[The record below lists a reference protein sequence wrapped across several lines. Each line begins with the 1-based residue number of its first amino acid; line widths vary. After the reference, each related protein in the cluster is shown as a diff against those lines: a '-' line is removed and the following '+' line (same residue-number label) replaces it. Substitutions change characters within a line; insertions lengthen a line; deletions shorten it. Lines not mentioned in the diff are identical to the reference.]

1 MRRGSTGRY
10 QMTSVAGEVV
20 RAFIP
25 SPLPPQPPL
34 DLDASC
40 QQLLERATLGIV
52 QEITGRQRN
61 RAFAY
66 QNYLKILSEG
76 TEAP

>member
-20 RAFIP
+20 RAFPAAAKAIDT
-25 SPLPPQPPL
+25 LQK
-34 DLDASC
+34 
-40 QQLLERATLGIV
+40 LGIV

-76 TEAP
+76 TEVP

>member
-20 RAFIP
+20 GAFIP

-34 DLDASC
+34 DLDASR

-66 QNYLKILSEG
+66 QDYLKILSEG
-76 TEAP
+76 TEVP

>member
-1 MRRGSTGRY
+1 
-10 QMTSVAGEVV
+10 MTSVAGEVV
-20 RAFIP
+20 RAFPAAAKAIDT
-25 SPLPPQPPL
+25 LQK
-34 DLDASC
+34 
-40 QQLLERATLGIV
+40 LGIV

-76 TEAP
+76 TEVP